1 MYMYLVP
8 KKIHVYMHFFAY
20 IQVQRESE
28 TRVLMYLS
36 LNNANSFEM
45 QNINM
50 RL

>member
-1 MYMYLVP
+1 MYC
-8 KKIHVYMHFFAY
+8 FAY
-20 IQVQRESE
+20 IQVERESE

-36 LNNANSFEM
+36 LNNVNSFEM